1 VLGDELAELPA
12 RLPPVIEQHRPQPRA
27 SRDSVCVGARADHPW
42 RAYAE
47 ASARR
52 TTDPAARNGKLLLRA
67 FRPIYAM
74 IHGHIFNQGDPVAKG
89 QVKNNKSNKT
99 KLSIK
104 EKQKKKKEKQ
114 AKK

>member
-1 VLGDELAELPA
+1 M
-12 RLPPVIEQHRPQPRA
+12 
-27 SRDSVCVGARADHPW
+27 
-42 RAYAE
+42 
-47 ASARR
+47 
-52 TTDPAARNGKLLLRA
+52 RA